1 MNIKQFFVGRAVGTI
16 ILLSIVVIILGFFAF
31 NNYIYNEKQVDP
43 NNQINTETKLGTGVP
58 AFAWRFE
65 QANTLN
71 LDGNPNTDILL
82 DLTYENGVIK
92 NKLIDT
98 VPGSCNELPDN
109 DSDSIENTKDI
120 QCYSAGLGQRYKIT
134 QGVSS
139 YQVQRKT
146 FEEGLPGYTPP
157 AYEYEIVA
165 EFPL

>member
-1 MNIKQFFVGRAVGTI
+1 MNIKQFFVGRAFGTI

-31 NNYIYNEKQVDP
+31 NNYIYNEKQGE
-43 NNQINTETKLGTGVP
+43 QINTEIKLGTGVP
-58 AFAWRFE
+58 YFAWRFE

-71 LDGNPNTDILL
+71 LDGNPNTDIFL
-82 DLTYENGVIK
+82 DLTYENGVIQ

-98 VPGSCNELPDN
+98 VPGGCNELPDN
-109 DSDSIENTKDI
+109 QSDSMDNTKDI

-146 FEEGLPGYTPP
+146 FEEGLPDYTPP
-157 AYEYEIVA
+157 AYEYEVVA

>member
-1 MNIKQFFVGRAVGTI
+1 MDTNKKFLDKKVGTI

-31 NNYIYNEKQVDP
+31 NNYIYNEKQGDP

-58 AFAWRFE
+58 IFMWRYE
-65 QANTLN
+65 RASTLN
-71 LDGNPNTDILL
+71 LDGNPNTDIFL
-82 DLTYENGVIK
+82 DLAYENGVVA

-98 VPGSCNELPDN
+98 VPGGCNELPDN
-109 DSDSIENTKDI
+109 EVDSMENTKDM
-120 QCYSAGLGQRYKIT
+120 QCYSAGLGYRYKIT

-146 FEEGLPGYTPP
+146 FEEGLPDYTPP
-157 AYEYEIVA
+157 AYEYEVVA

>member
-65 QANTLN
+65 QASTLN
-71 LDGNPNTDILL
+71 LDGNPNTDIFL

-92 NKLIDT
+92 N
-98 VPGSCNELPDN
+98 E
-109 DSDSIENTKDI
+109 
-120 QCYSAGLGQRYKIT
+120 
-134 QGVSS
+134 
-139 YQVQRKT
+139 
-146 FEEGLPGYTPP
+146 
-157 AYEYEIVA
+157 
-165 EFPL
+165 